1 MPWRASS
8 GASGSRAN
16 GAPARI
22 AKGRQERFDCP
33 CHSGTT
39 RTNIVHEGYICMRLS
54 LLTVSLLASAAVGG
68 VTYAQTSKPPPEKA
82 KPAAAPSAATGAEI
96 GSFGL
101 DLAGM

>member
-39 RTNIVHEGYICMRLS
+39 RSNNVQEGYICMRFS
-54 LLTVSLLASAAVGG
+54 LLTLSLLASAAVGG
-68 VTYAQTSKPPPEKA
+68 VTYAQTSKP
-82 KPAAAPSAATGAEI
+82 KPVAAPSASTGAEL
-96 GSFGL
+96 GSFGI
-101 DLAGM
+101 DTAG